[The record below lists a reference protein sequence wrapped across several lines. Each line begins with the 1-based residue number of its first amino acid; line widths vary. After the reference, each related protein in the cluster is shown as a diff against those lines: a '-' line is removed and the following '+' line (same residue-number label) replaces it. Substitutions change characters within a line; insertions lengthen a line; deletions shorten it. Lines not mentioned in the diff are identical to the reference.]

1 MQAYNKSFKYWK
13 TQEVEEVFGIA
24 PAKDKSK
31 MEDWENATFE
41 HTEAEQKELIS
52 LQNHLI
58 AKVKYWNEAALK
70 FYFLGPLIRMV
81 QYDTERYN
89 SFLEQKLKIKIN
101 EEIEISGNI
110 DFLVATGKQI
120 PKTPFFTLHEYK
132 PEPNISTDPQGQLL
146 IAMLAAQR
154 ENKQLGIEYPL
165 YGVYVTGRLW
175 FFLILAGNQYVES
188 LAYDATQADLFQ
200 IFSMLKKAKVYIEQ
214 QLNETENKS

>member
-1 MQAYNKSFKYWK
+1 WK

-81 QYDTERYN
+81 QYDTEKYN

-120 PKTPFFTLHEYK
+120 PKTPFFALHEYK